1 MVSPQRRVFGP
12 WKTTRY
18 ITNKPGLSPD
28 ASGSGEAGDAA
39 SAPFSKKRRV
49 ALHFEVPLADSEVG
63 GVSSALDV
71 QTLYSL
77 NAARL
82 AEAAEPDLSFSF
94 DGSNFFTQFQPGLET
109 GAANASAGSSRRR
122 TRDPRELEED
132 DDGGDEV
139 ESVALLS
146 DDESPAGDTPPSSQG
161 AADELQVPPS
171 NGRAVN
177 RRCAV
182 KAVKQTKETTSK
194 SSNTTFGSF
203 REGLSKSILYS
214 SVLQTRPRLV
224 DLDSGQDSDGQT
236 DEVVDEDWR
245 LKMKEQL
252 MEEYSDNSPQETC
265 YTNVWNQFILREE
278 VAYSDRRQLYLV
290 SKFACRYGP
299 ILFKMKLQ
307 VIFVRHLQEMYRR
320 GLIDAAG
327 LHSVVL
333 EAGKARVMAESDLSI
348 ITDRLSQFSFI
359 NRISG
364 SEASKKKGSFA

>member
-1 MVSPQRRVFGP
+1 MFGP

-18 ITNKPGLSPD
+18 ITTKPSLSPD
-28 ASGSGEAGDAA
+28 ASSSDKAGVAGP
-39 SAPFSKKRRV
+39 APFSKKRRV
-49 ALHFEVPLADSEVG
+49 SLHFEVPLADGEVG
-63 GVSSALDV
+63 GRSDLDV

-82 AEAAEPDLSFSF
+82 AEAAEPDSSFSF
-94 DGSNFFTQFQPGLET
+94 DGSNFVSQFQPGLET
-109 GAANASAGSSRRR
+109 GAANAPAGSSRRR
-122 TRDPRELEED
+122 TRDPRELEDD
-132 DDGGDEV
+132 DDGGDGV
-139 ESVALLS
+139 ESDALLLS
-146 DDESPAGDTPPSSQG
+146 DDESPAGDTPSSSRG
-161 AADELQVPPS
+161 AADELQAPPS

-177 RRCAV
+177 RGCTV
-182 KAVKQTKETTSK
+182 KAGKQTKETTGK
-194 SSNTTFGSF
+194 SSKAAFGSF
-203 REGLSKSILYS
+203 REGLSKSIIYS
-214 SVLQTRPRLV
+214 SVLQTRPRLI
-224 DLDSGQDSDGQT
+224 DLDTGQDSDGQT

-265 YTNVWNQFILREE
+265 YTNLWNQFILREE

-299 ILFKMKLQ
+299 ILFTMKLE
-307 VIFVRHLQEMYRR
+307 VIFVRHLQEIYRR

-348 ITDRLSQFSFI
+348 ITNRLSQFSFI
-359 NRISG
+359 NRISRSVT
-364 SEASKKKGSFA
+364 SEEKGPFP